1 MATARKLTPRQER
14 FVQEYLKD
22 LCATKAARRA
32 GYSAKTADRIGP
44 ELLAKTCVAEAVAEA
59 QRARSARTRV
69 EADRVL
75 AELGCLLSV
84 DMGEILDFTQD
95 VPRLKTPSEIPE
107 SARRALQSVKV
118 KRYMEGDGDDA
129 KEVEVTEFKL
139 HDKNSAIRTAL
150 QHLGLMRERVELT
163 GEAGGPVRTQGEV
176 KHDIAADL
184 APYASAIRSFLSGG
198 DRGPLSPDSPQQPV
212 DSPEAD
218 SQAGPVPA
226 P

>member
-1 MATARKLTPRQER
+1 MSRGGKLTPKQER

-32 GYSAKTADRIGP
+32 GYSARTADRIGP
-44 ELLAKTCVAEAVAEA
+44 QLLAKTWVAAAVAEA

-84 DMGEILDFTQD
+84 DIGEILDFTQD
-95 VPRLKTPSEIPE
+95 VPRLKTPSEISE

-139 HDKNSAIRTAL
+139 HDKNTAIRTAL
-150 QHLGLMRERVELT
+150 QHLGLMRDRVELT
-163 GEAGGPVRTQGEV
+163 GAAGGPVLTQGDV

-184 APYASAIRSFLSGG
+184 APYASVIRSFLAGGSG
-198 DRGPLSPDSPQQPV
+198 GPLSPNGAAEPV
-212 DSPEAD
+212 HPAPPDAAP
-218 SQAGPVPA
+218 GPVPT